1 MRLLIPTLHRRAGQ
15 GATHRQ
21 TQRVMSLLPFME
33 EGVRKTIWGRSER
46 IARDP
51 QTAGF
56 ASNVSARQMGAFS
69 RKSEVGYSKSR

>member
-1 MRLLIPTLHRRAGQ
+1 
-15 GATHRQ
+15 
-21 TQRVMSLLPFME
+21 MSLLPFME
-33 EGVRKTIWGRSER
+33 EDVRKTIWGWSER

-69 RKSEVGYSKSR
+69 RKSEVGYSRSR